1 MMSINICYLILN
13 LLLLII
19 IQHQINKKNMNLIQN
34 IIVLAIYIIFT
45 FLTCSYLNGVMN
57 NIFKLTY
64 LNVKSYLLLLIITDT
79 IMLYTVNKPV
89 KLGYKI
95 PNYILFISVTAMFIA
110 MLPIVLG
117 NKIKIFYIMDI
128 GNAINFMDLSFIV
141 FSLYLITIA
150 LVHMGYMKI
159 FKTITIPQKLFSK
172 LPKRKN
178 NTQILTREE
187 LLNYDKE
194 KELYINGINVNI
206 IFEDSNKDNIVK
218 NYYLLLKDI
227 DAKLANGY
235 TLEENKLLKNIC
247 NKLNV
252 SNLTT
257 IDLNNLKVLDKIN
270 SEEYQIL
277 KRVTKVN

>member
-247 NKLNV
+247 NKLKV

>member
-1 MMSINICYLILN
+1 MSINICYLILN

-45 FLTCSYLNGVMN
+45 FLTCSYLNSVMN

-64 LNVKSYLLLLIITDT
+64 LNVKSYLLLLVITDT
-79 IMLYTVNKPV
+79 IMLYTINKPV

-117 NKIKIFYIMDI
+117 NKIKLFYIMDI

-141 FSLYLITIA
+141 FSLYLIAIA
-150 LVHMGYMKI
+150 IVYMGYMKM
-159 FKTITIPQKLFSK
+159 FKTIAIPQKLFLK

-178 NTQILTREE
+178 DTQILTREE

-194 KELYINGINVNI
+194 RDLYINGINVNI

>member
-1 MMSINICYLILN
+1 
-13 LLLLII
+13 
-19 IQHQINKKNMNLIQN
+19 MNLIQN
-34 IIVLAIYIIFT
+34 IILLAIYLIFT
-45 FLTCSYLNGVMN
+45 FLTCSYLNSVMN

-64 LNVKSYLLLLIITDT
+64 LNVKSYLLLLVITDT
-79 IMLYTVNKPV
+79 IMLYTINKPV

-95 PNYILFISVTAMFIA
+95 PNYILFILVTFMFIA

-117 NKIKIFYIMDI
+117 NKFKIFYIMDI
-128 GNAINFMDLSFIV
+128 GNAINFMDLSFII

-150 LVHMGYMKI
+150 IVYMGYHRIFKI
-159 FKTITIPQKLFSK
+159 FSIPKNLLSRV
-172 LPKRKN
+172 PKMTKD
-178 NTQILTREE
+178 TKILTREE

-194 KELYINGINVNI
+194 KDLYINGINANI

-218 NYYLLLKDI
+218 NYYLLLKDTNAI
-227 DAKLANGY
+227 LANGY

-247 NKLNV
+247 NKLKV

-270 SEEYQIL
+270 SDEYQIL
-277 KRVTKVN
+277 KRVTKTN